1 MFLGS
6 LMGTIST
13 VRFLFFS
20 FWAFL
25 FAQELGFNYLL
36 CFFFWSCTSSTNSYF
51 FFLGLL
57 VTLNIHLYLLF
68 DRNGYV
74 SDGLPNDMFS
84 LPFFPGAEN
93 MQRNCE
99 ASLKCLHTKGFPYN
113 LQCNGNPIEGFP
125 EHKEEISN
133 HLGEDNSESD
143 RPLGSEFLE
152 SPIECHNKPTYH
164 HDFGYWSTFHFD
176 SQKLQQCQMINA
188 FESQFYPFPV
198 DNRFH
203 YVPFNVFSQSYPNE
217 LQFQDFQYFVVI
229 DFEAT
234 CDKDR
239 NPHPQE
245 IIEFPSV
252 IVSSVTGQLEAC
264 FQTYVRPTCNHL
276 LSDFCKD
283 LTGIQQIQVCP
294 TWLTF
299 TYE

>member
-1 MFLGS
+1 M
-6 LMGTIST
+6 
-13 VRFLFFS
+13 
-20 FWAFL
+20 
-25 FAQELGFNYLL
+25 
-36 CFFFWSCTSSTNSYF
+36 
-51 FFLGLL
+51 GLL
-57 VTLNIHLYLLF
+57 DTLNIHLYVLF

-125 EHKEEISN
+125 EHKDEISN
-133 HLGEDNSESD
+133 HLGGDNSESD

-152 SPIECHNKPTYH
+152 SPTECHNKPTYH

-176 SQKLQQCQMINA
+176 SQKLQQCQMTNA

-203 YVPFNVFSQSYPNE
+203 YVPFNVFAQSYPNE

-294 TWLTF
+294 TWLTC
-299 TYE
+299 TCQ